1 MKYKKIEEK
10 NYNIY
15 LLKSNK
21 FKTINISTVLIN
33 NYKKEDITKEKF
45 ISEYLSN
52 TNETAK
58 SEVLM
63 SKKYMELYDPRIN
76 VSDVFRDVHLKIYNL
91 TFLNEK
97 YTEIGMNEKTIDFYY
112 DIVYKPN
119 VKDDNFEKSNFEI
132 VKETMKSWYLREEED
147 SSATAFFNA
156 ISHVRDKLPI
166 KLDIRGNKKDLEK
179 IDRNEL
185 YSYYKEE
192 LKNSKFLVFVTGDYN
207 DDVIDSIKRNLD
219 NKVSKNDYNIK
230 KYFPVNK
237 SNDVLEISD
246 DSNFTQS
253 ILYIIYKVLNMTD
266 REREY
271 VLPVMNNI
279 LGGSSAKLFNNVREK
294 HSLAYYAYS
303 DVYAANNILYMYAGI
318 SLENYEK
325 CTKLMKEQVNEM
337 INGNVSQREID
348 GAKESIYSSL
358 LKTDDSLSGISSSL
372 KGNVIFGITPYD
384 ELKKNFETVTKEE
397 IINLSKKL
405 NLDVIYLLKGAKK

>member
-1 MKYKKIEEK
+1 MKYKKVEGK
-10 NYNIY
+10 NYDIY
-15 LLKSNK
+15 MLKSTK
-21 FKTINISTVLIN
+21 FKTIHISTVLIN

-45 ISEYLSN
+45 ISEYIRN
-52 TNETAK
+52 TNATAK

-63 SKKYMELYDPRIN
+63 SKKNMELYDPRISI
-76 VSDVFRDVHLKIYNL
+76 SDVFRDVHLKVYNL

-97 YTEIGMNEKTIDFYY
+97 YTELGMNKKTIDFYY
-112 DIVYKPN
+112 DIMYKPN
-119 VKDDNFEKSNFEI
+119 IKDNKFEKLNFEI
-132 VKETMKSWYLREEED
+132 VKETMKSWYSRDEED
-147 SSATAFFNA
+147 SSGTAFFNA
-156 ISHVRDKLPI
+156 FSHVRDELPI

-179 IDRNEL
+179 INRTEL

-192 LKNSKFLVFVTGDYN
+192 LKNSKFLVFVTGDYG
-207 DDVIDSIKRNLD
+207 DDVIDTIKRNLD
-219 NKVSKNDYNIK
+219 GKVSKSDYDIK
-230 KYFPVNK
+230 KYFSVNE

-246 DSNFTQS
+246 DSNFNQS
-253 ILYIIYKVLNMTD
+253 ILYMIYKILNMTD

-271 VLPVMNNI
+271 VLPVLNNI

-303 DVYAANNILYMYAGI
+303 DIYSANNILYMYAGI

-325 CTKLMKEQVNEM
+325 CTNLMKEQVEEI
-337 INGNVSQREID
+337 INGNVSQKEIS

-358 LKTDDSLSGISSSL
+358 LKTDDSLSGISNSL

-384 ELKKNFETVTKEE
+384 ELKKNFENVTKEE
-397 IINLSKKL
+397 IVNLSKKL